1 MTRSL
6 LSERTSKMYMLKSGS
21 KPVKIEMG
29 TDQKI
34 KFIKDIIKELSDIDR
49 KSVSLKQTM

>member
-1 MTRSL
+1 
-6 LSERTSKMYMLKSGS
+6 MYMLKSGS
-21 KPVKIEMG
+21 KPVKIEMD

-34 KFIKDIIKELSDIDR
+34 KFIKDIISKELSDIDR